1 MRSLSPVARHRA
13 EMQGFVGLDDEHLAE
28 INSWLRLSPGICLA
42 WVAAATVTASPVLML
57 ALVPFAAGGAV
68 LRNHPFDVIYN
79 HGLRHL
85 LGTRPL
91 PRYGA
96 PRRFACAVGSLWMTA
111 AGTALAAGFTTL
123 GLVLGVAMV
132 ALASVQVLTGFCVPS
147 FIYQLG
153 RERRR
158 PRPLTA

>member
-1 MRSLSPVARHRA
+1 MRSLSATARHRA
-13 EMQGFVGLDDEHLAE
+13 EMQGFVGLDDDYLAE
-28 INSWLRLSPGICLA
+28 INLWLRLSPGICLA
-42 WVAAATVTASPVLML
+42 WVAAATVTASPKLML
-57 ALVPFAAGGAV
+57 ALVPFAVGGVV

-123 GLVLGVAMV
+123 GLALGAAMV
-132 ALASVQVLTGFCVPS
+132 VLASVQLLTGFCVPS

-153 RERRR
+153 RGRRR
-158 PRPLTA
+158 ARPVAA

>member
-1 MRSLSPVARHRA
+1 MVVPWRASATPARGSRLFRKH
-13 EMQGFVGLDDEHLAE
+13 FVL
-28 INSWLRLSPGICLA
+28 I
-42 WVAAATVTASPVLML
+42 L
-57 ALVPFAAGGAV
+57 ALVPIGAV
-68 LRNHPFDVIYN
+68 AGWARRHPFDLIWN

-123 GLVLGVAMV
+123 GLALGAAMV
-132 ALASVQVLTGFCVPS
+132 VLASVQLLTGFCVPS

-158 PRPLTA
+158 ARPVVA